1 MKHSLLTTVLVLS
14 ASLLLA
20 QGKKTKVAKMEPV
33 LEGGYYLLLKSKKG
47 QNDTVKGKIQTNP
60 DDFLEFYKKF
70 GFVDPKKGPKI
81 TPMDTKKARGYG
93 FTSSGVMHHFETIDD
108 DGVPSY
114 AECLVRGRINLY
126 EIRYDGEDLKGEP
139 AVCSYFFV
147 QDTRAEGKDA
157 PLKDLKKIKMNRFY
171 KKFLKDYMKDN
182 KTLWEEMDKE
192 LWDKEH
198 DEGLRKYLIKY
209 LNEFNR
215 EGGNPAASEETEE

>member
-81 TPMDTKKARGYG
+81 TPR
-93 FTSSGVMHHFETIDD
+93 
-108 DGVPSY
+108 
-114 AECLVRGRINLY
+114 
-126 EIRYDGEDLKGEP
+126 
-139 AVCSYFFV
+139 
-147 QDTRAEGKDA
+147 
-157 PLKDLKKIKMNRFY
+157 
-171 KKFLKDYMKDN
+171 
-182 KTLWEEMDKE
+182 
-192 LWDKEH
+192 
-198 DEGLRKYLIKY
+198 
-209 LNEFNR
+209 
-215 EGGNPAASEETEE
+215 SEEHTSELQSH